1 MKRSSFLTWDQLKVG
16 SLILVGLLILIVAM
30 YKLGQAANLFTKRYE
45 LVTFLPNANGLR
57 VGGAV
62 AISGQQVGTVKKIE
76 FLSVD
81 ADTLRNLRV
90 EFEIDETMRE
100 QVREDSRAR
109 VRTMGLLGDKMIDIS
124 SGTPRYAVL
133 TPGDTVQ
140 VAQALDYEQVISQA
154 AGAVDDMVQ
163 LTHDLK
169 EITGGIVRGEGTMG
183 QLITNR
189 SMYDELTGTL
199 SRMNGMMARL
209 QNPQGSFGRM
219 MDDPQMYNQMVGL
232 MGSLDTL
239 LTQVQ
244 SEKGSIGKLMRDTTL
259 YANLVGISTGA
270 DSLLKMM
277 TTGNGFA
284 AKMLKDDKLYDQ
296 LNKAVTDVNALLEDV
311 RKDPRK
317 YTKGMIKVF

>member
-1 MKRSSFLTWDQLKVG
+1 MKRSTFLTWSDLKVG
-16 SLILVGLLILIVAM
+16 ALILAALAIMTFGM

-62 AISGQQVGTVKKIE
+62 AISGQPVGTVKEIK
-76 FLSVD
+76 FLNVD
-81 ADTLRNLRV
+81 ADTLRNLRIV
-90 EFEIDETMRE
+90 VEIDESMKE

-133 TPGDTVQ
+133 TPNDTIQ
-140 VAQALDYEQVISQA
+140 VAQALDYEQVIAQA
-154 AGAVDDMVQ
+154 AGAVDDMVA

-169 EITGGIVRGEGTMG
+169 TLTGGMVRGEGTMG
-183 QLITNR
+183 QLLTNR

-199 SRMNGMMARL
+199 GRMNNMLGRL
-209 QNPQGSFGRM
+209 QNPNGMFGKM
-219 MDDPQMYNQMVGL
+219 MDDPKMYDNMVAV
-232 MGSLDTL
+232 MARLDTV
-239 LTQVQ
+239 LTAVA
-244 SEKGSIGKLMRDTTL
+244 SEEGSMGKLMRDTTL
-259 YANLVGISTGA
+259 YANLVGISSSA
-270 DSLLKMM
+270 DSLMKLM
-277 TTGNGFA
+277 TTGEGFA

-296 LNKAVTDVNALLEDV
+296 LNKAVTDLNAILEDV
-311 RKDPRK
+311 RKNPGK

>member
-16 SLILVGLLILIVAM
+16 ALVLFALLIMIVAM

-62 AISGQQVGTVKKIE
+62 AISGQQVGTVKKIV
-76 FLSVD
+76 FLDVD
-81 ADTLRNLRV
+81 ADTMRNLRV
-90 EFEIDETMRE
+90 EFEIDESMRE
-100 QVREDSRAR
+100 QIREDSKAR

-124 SGTPRYAVL
+124 SGTPRFAVL
-133 TPGDTVQ
+133 TPGDTVA

-199 SRMNGMMARL
+199 SRMNGMLARL
-209 QNPQGSFGRM
+209 QNPRGSFGRM
-219 MDDPQMYNQMVGL
+219 MDDPEMYNQMVAL

-259 YANLVGISTGA
+259 YGNLVGISSSA
-270 DSLLKMM
+270 DSLMKMM

-296 LNKAVTDVNALLEDV
+296 LNKAVTDLNAILEDV

>member
-16 SLILVGLLILIVAM
+16 ALILFALLVMIVAM

-62 AISGQQVGTVKKIE
+62 AISGQQVGTVKKIV
-76 FLSVD
+76 FLDVD

-90 EFEIDETMRE
+90 EFELDESMKE

-140 VAQALDYEQVISQA
+140 TAQALDYEQVIAQA

-169 EITGGIVRGEGTMG
+169 ELTGGLVRGEGTMG
-183 QLITNR
+183 QLLTNR

-199 SRMNGMMARL
+199 SRMNGMMGRL
-209 QNPQGSFGRM
+209 QNPNGMFGKM
-219 MDDPQMYNQMVGL
+219 MDDPKMYDNMVSL
-232 MGSLDTL
+232 MGRMDTL
-239 LTQVQ
+239 LTAVA

-259 YANLVGISTGA
+259 YGNLVGIAAGA
-270 DSLLKMM
+270 DSLMKMM
-277 TTGNGFA
+277 SQGNGFA

-296 LNKAVTDVNALLEDV
+296 LNKAVTDLNAILEDV